1 MNNIKVLYENENLL
15 VIDKPSGVV
24 VNRAITHSLATVQD
38 FIEENIDS
46 EAQPADD
53 EVSDYQSRSGVV
65 HRLDKDTSG
74 ALLVAKNVKTFEA
87 LQKQFKDRTIKKEYV
102 AIAIGKITDEKIANI
117 EIKGFPVISESTAQF
132 IKTVFLVR
140 NFDGLNCV
148 FLGHISENLPP
159 AVADNLTGADLL
171 FLPLGG
177 HYLSSAAAV
186 SVVKKLEPR
195 IIIPAFFDS
204 KIIPDFT
211 KELGQKSVS
220 PESKLTLKSKDLPS
234 SGFQLVLL
242 KTA

>member
-102 AIAIGKITDEKIANI
+102 AIAIGKITDEKIEINAPIDRNPKEMFKFAVVAGGKESITII
-117 EIKGFPVISESTAQF
+117 EKLFELTQGENVFTALKVMPLSGRTHQIRVHLAAIGHPVAGDPIYSTKAQYEKLAQYYPRMMLHSRCLEF
-132 IKTVFLVR
+132 EDQSDGARKTVCAPVPDEFGP
-140 NFDGLNCV
+140 NF
-148 FLGHISENLPP
+148 
-159 AVADNLTGADLL
+159 
-171 FLPLGG
+171 
-177 HYLSSAAAV
+177 
-186 SVVKKLEPR
+186 
-195 IIIPAFFDS
+195 
-204 KIIPDFT
+204 
-211 KELGQKSVS
+211 
-220 PESKLTLKSKDLPS
+220 
-234 SGFQLVLL
+234 
-242 KTA
+242 